1 MKIGYIRGST
11 QEQNTI
17 RQESCGAFGVPG
29 SGVTMA
35 KGGADSGGGHE
46 KAEHG
51 LQYILQKSEEIEP

>member
-35 KGGADSGGGHE
+35 KGRTDSGRGHE

-51 LQYILQKSEEIEP
+51 LRYILQKGEIES